1 MATQEERPPSVR
13 AAAFDPK
20 SPSTLIFPSTST
32 STRTSNSNSSGTMS
46 LDAFVA
52 DNGIG
57 CNAEETSTVMRL
69 IDARDAYLESITNAN
84 TNPNIPMMHPKT
96 LCKTYRQ
103 QLIECIQH
111 WEIRISDNDTTEMDL
126 NQDDEARLAE
136 ESIELLKLT
145 HAIVQLCE
153 TFLLDEADNDN
164 DGEDIQ
170 LSLLNSGNTS
180 GAATADTV
188 RYLRYNLMTDANMY
202 LEAKLENGMGMEQLL
217 EMDQPE
223 YYNPS
228 DDGNGTGMT
237 PYWCLVRKFVLR
249 GCLSEAWAVLS
260 RHSACKRSTEVVDRQ
275 GYGVDPTVLDD
286 NEAFALVQAL
296 LLSAPIPGGRDEVND
311 DGLGLDEEEEMEE
324 QDFLHGIEPSAYKQW
339 DADEQGLDFNIH
351 AIMNLHKTWKN
362 TVKEMVMTNAPLRN
376 LMHRLP
382 MIQNCVW
389 DVILNTSKCYQSDDV
404 WAERLNAELI
414 YTQPMISKEDIHIR
428 AADHMRQSS
437 SQLNRDQAITD
448 VEDILLQ
455 IMKGN
460 AGVVIQALNSYGGG
474 SSAAL
479 PATMTAL
486 LCNLLVESGKIELS
500 QLSFD
505 IETELFLSAS
515 SAILSSF
522 AMQNHNDVG
531 VRLATHLLRPHVIP
545 ENTRVTAFV
554 AETLSRHWPKSDA
567 ETKSLLESC
576 KDSLSRGN
584 RRILDACDSL
594 AFSRSMHYVQ
604 TGDVEK
610 SVSFLMRGIEM
621 ASIFGSEIDGNPYTQ
636 SFLRTMSFRRLTV
649 MCSHSSNYILKQIY
663 DCFSAPIEEIDVTV
677 LTEPLRAGR
686 IIVDAVAGCDA
697 GDLVE
702 NDPSISLLKH
712 VVELGL
718 SLILGEK
725 SEAANAIIGCL
736 KDKEDADG
744 SIIVLAHAGLY
755 GYFLSS
761 AFDILVAED
770 SNSNLAS
777 AISSFDLKGIQVLF
791 CRFTQYCSKD
801 NVYISQASTSSLRP
815 DISADKMREAL
826 GKGLMRAFISE
837 NAKMANKEELGSN
850 TIDDSYT
857 EESVERLLGPS
868 L

>member
-1 MATQEERPPSVR
+1 M
-13 AAAFDPK
+13 
-20 SPSTLIFPSTST
+20 
-32 STRTSNSNSSGTMS
+32 
-46 LDAFVA
+46 
-52 DNGIG
+52 
-57 CNAEETSTVMRL
+57 
-69 IDARDAYLESITNAN
+69 
-84 TNPNIPMMHPKT
+84 
-96 LCKTYRQ
+96 
-103 QLIECIQH
+103 
-111 WEIRISDNDTTEMDL
+111 
-126 NQDDEARLAE
+126 NQDDEAKLAE

-153 TFLLDEADNDN
+153 TFLLDEADND
-164 DGEDIQ
+164 GGDIQ

-188 RYLRYNLMTDANMY
+188 RYLRYNLMTDANSY

-237 PYWCLVRKFVLR
+237 PYWCLVRKLVLR
-249 GCLSEAWAVLS
+249 GCLNEAWAVLS
-260 RHSACKRSTEVVDRQ
+260 RHSACKRSTEVVDKRG

-286 NEAFALVQAL
+286 NEAFALIQAL
-296 LLSAPIPGGRDEVND
+296 LLSAPIPGGRDEIND

-324 QDFLHGIEPSAYKQW
+324 QEFLDGIEPSAYKQW

-351 AIMNLHKTWKN
+351 AIMNLHKSWKN

-414 YTQPMISKEDIHIR
+414 YVQPMISKEDIHIR
-428 AADHMRQSS
+428 AADHMKQSS
-437 SQLNRDQAITD
+437 AQLNRDQAITD

-531 VRLATHLLRPHVIP
+531 VKLATHLLRPHVIP

-576 KDSLSRGN
+576 KDSVSRGN

-621 ASIFGSEIDGNPYTQ
+621 ASIFGSEIDGNPYTR
-636 SFLRTMSFRRLTV
+636 SFLRTICFRRLTL
-649 MCSHSSNYILKQIY
+649 MCSNSTNYILKQIY
-663 DCFSAPIEEIDVTV
+663 DCFTAPIEEIDVTV

-697 GDLVE
+697 VDLVE

-736 KDKEDADG
+736 KDKKDADG

-801 NVYISQASTSSLRP
+801 KVYINQASTSSLRP
-815 DISADKMREAL
+815 DITADKMREAL

-837 NAKMANKEELGSN
+837 NAKMANKEELGSDS
-850 TIDDSYT
+850 IDDNYT
-857 EESVERLLGPS
+857 EDSVEKLLGPS